1 MPCYILSSK
10 RSFPNPVEG
19 EDYIKPF
26 YDEENSESYTIEY
39 LDEGPGTMPLG
50 KDIVHYIGEEQ
61 KTCIA
66 NCDDGR
72 QPVYRFYR
80 GSKDD
85 HKYAKTPEL
94 TKEHAIGDDEHWQK
108 VLRGYNPEPRQ
119 GQIPVFYLM
128 NTQVTNSV
136 PVYIHYR
143 GQRDDDTQLTLSQ
156 TPPAS
161 NNGKPYYLVGILG
174 YIFTSESDANAYAGT
189 GETAVPLYEYFYD
202 PEDHFYTINPAQ
214 EVNLS
219 GGPIAPADPR
229 AGQYVY
235 QGIFG
240 YVFQTENPD
249 ASDNKYEDI
258 GKIGPTGQCVDK
270 SGWYTW
276 GNSGS
281 GFTYNDYRGN
291 RFGTNA
297 FGQPIGTPGV
307 KGFGESGNAG
317 IIGGVQANGN
327 ANFEW
332 LYGLNGA
339 VKGSVPRFLGFQTAY
354 DSQYMYYL
362 YDTSYPWNG
371 PVFGIQYQLSDA
383 KCCPNAT
390 VNDEDVCIMT
400 TEWYSHFYQIREDSW
415 KTTKTRIDV
424 TGPAGSGVE
433 ESFRTADTY
442 TNRIFFKYLTTT
454 GTFKKGE
461 SINGWNI
468 AGIFYFGGKMNAG
481 YMELTGDGT
490 TKGNKFTYQQQFS
503 SRPYPVDEGE
513 DPSPSATIQVLAGYG
528 IEDKAAFFGV
538 YEFEKNISYYKV
550 KLDPK
555 ALIPTRTLDLAEA
568 EAVVDTEGKIV
579 EIKVINGGVGYRN
592 PIVTIAEPGQLEEF
606 SSMDTA
612 RQMRGAFL
620 RDYDAPVNKFPKYND
635 TGEIGEQKISLD
647 KFERRQLQVLQNRKE
662 REFDTVQQFRNAE
675 IKVGRITKSGIIKR
689 IDVLDGGSG
698 YDPHFPPQ
706 VYIAESG
713 LAIDVE
719 TKFDEPTL
727 DSSQTDIA
735 EMFDFESE
743 GNPLAANQVTDEM
756 ATINKGYTSN
766 IPITYMEYAEVD
778 PEGKTVLCQN
788 LPADC
793 IQIEMGLPLI
803 DAMPPV
809 ETFENLSAQE
819 PPQMML
825 GPNEQSSPAAEK
837 FASGVY
843 SDILGG
849 LQQSGADSESFSGL
863 YGSFDGNRCMIVD
876 QPVIHNI
883 KKWFQMPCAYME
895 AEEEPRENFYGEKQ
909 DQFRASRKAFGYL
922 PWKYCAPNDEKA
934 EFTVSLS
941 FDGKTTGPQ
950 GQDFMKFLN
959 SLPKPKLSPKR
970 NVAGGYK
977 TWSCTRGNVPGRCY
991 RGSNNSI
998 EYVPIGLD
1006 ENTYDYNRSSYTRAQ
1021 QFGLWLGNNLDGN
1034 PTDATV
1040 NWQSTVPDGEGGTT
1054 TINGSQSYTNFTVN
1068 SGSCPSDPTNIPHD
1082 CWDRYVRKG
1091 SNTNGPLDVYCGWD
1105 DSGNP
1110 LAGQTYY
1117 EITPPSA
1124 LSSQSGAGQGNWPGT
1139 GSGLC
1144 QNCNALNHVA
1154 DVSIAIDPKR
1164 METERYRI
1172 KMGDYSGRMQ
1182 ILNYLTG
1189 GTNALSRSIKN
1200 VGNPF
1205 FDECQDKYPYLD
1217 GRQLEGQG

>member
-1 MPCYILSSK
+1 MACYILSTK
-10 RSFPNPVEG
+10 RSFPNPIDG
-19 EDYIKPF
+19 EDYVKPF
-26 YDEENSESYTIEY
+26 FDEANNESYEIEFQG
-39 LDEGPGTMPLG
+39 EGPGTMPLG

-94 TKEHAIGDDEHWQK
+94 TKEHAIGDNESWQK

-128 NTQVTNSV
+128 NTQVANSV
-136 PVYIHYR
+136 PVYIWYR
-143 GQRDDDTQLTLSQ
+143 GERDDNTKLSLSN
-156 TPPAS
+156 TPPSS
-161 NNGKPYYLVGILG
+161 NNGKPYYLVGTLG

-189 GETAVPLYEYFYD
+189 GETAVPLYHYFYD
-202 PEDHFYTINPAQ
+202 PEDDFYTINPAA

-219 GGPIAPADPR
+219 GGPIAPAEAR

-240 YVFQTENPD
+240 YVFQGENPD
-249 ASDNKYEDI
+249 ASDNEFKDV
-258 GKIGPTGQCVDK
+258 GKIGPTGQCIDK

-276 GNSGS
+276 DTNSS
-281 GFTYNDYRGN
+281 SPFSYKSYRKN
-291 RFGTNA
+291 SFGTNA

-307 KGFGESGNAG
+307 AGFGESGNAG
-317 IIGGVQANGN
+317 IVGGVQADGD

-339 VKGSVPRFLGFQTAY
+339 VKGAVPRFLGFQTAY

-371 PVFGIQYQLSDA
+371 PIFGIQYLLSDA
-383 KCCPNAT
+383 GCCPNHRQNNNNT
-390 VNDEDVCIMT
+390 CVVNE
-400 TEWYSHFYQIREDSW
+400 EWYSHFYQIREDSW
-415 KTTKTRIDV
+415 KTTRTRIDV
-424 TGPAGSGVE
+424 SGPAGSGVE
-433 ESFRTADTY
+433 ESFRTADTD
-442 TNRIFFKYLTTT
+442 TTRIFFKYLTTT

-461 SINGWNI
+461 QINGWNI

-481 YMELTGDGT
+481 YMELTADGR
-490 TKGNKFTYQQQFS
+490 KRGKKFTYQEQFS

-513 DPSPSATIQVLAGYG
+513 DPPPVATIQVLAGYG

-568 EAVVDTEGKIV
+568 EAIVDTEGKIV

-592 PIVTIAEPGQLEEF
+592 PTITVAEPGQLEEF
-606 SSMDTA
+606 SSTDTA

-620 RDYDAPVNKFPKYND
+620 RDYGSPVKSFPEYNS

-675 IKVGRITKSGIIKR
+675 IRVGRITKSGIIKR
-689 IDVLDGGSG
+689 IDVIDGGSG

-713 LAIDVE
+713 LSIDVE
-719 TKFDEPTL
+719 TKLDEPTL
-727 DSSQTDIA
+727 DSSQIDIE
-735 EMFDFESE
+735 EMFDFETE
-743 GNPLAANQVTDEM
+743 GNPLSSNLITDEM
-756 ATINKGYTSN
+756 AEVNKGYTSN

-793 IQIEMGLPLI
+793 IQIDMGLPLVE
-803 DAMPPV
+803 AMPPV

-825 GPNEQSSPAAEK
+825 GPNETSSPAAEK
-837 FASGVY
+837 FSSGVY

-863 YGSFDGNRCMIVD
+863 YGSFNGNRCMIVD

-895 AEEEPRENFYGEKQ
+895 AEDNPRSNFYGEVQ
-909 DQFRASRKAFGYL
+909 DEFRASRKAFGYL
-922 PWKYCAPNDEKA
+922 PWKYCAPHDEKA

-941 FDGKTTGPQ
+941 FDGKTIGNQ
-950 GQDFMKFLN
+950 GQAFMKFLN
-959 SLPKPKLSPKR
+959 TLPKPKLSPKR

-1006 ENTYDYNRSSYTRAQ
+1006 ENTYDYNRSNYSRAQ
-1021 QFGLWLGNNLDGN
+1021 QFSLWLGNNLDGS
-1034 PTDATV
+1034 PTDTTS
-1040 NWQSTVPDGEGGTT
+1040 NWSTLIDGVPTP
-1054 TINGSQSYTNFTVN
+1054 GSQSYTEFSVN
-1068 SGSCPSDPTNIPHD
+1068 GGSCPSDPTNIPHD

-1091 SNTNGPLDVYCGWD
+1091 SNTNGVLDVYCGWD
-1105 DSGNP
+1105 DNGNP

-1124 LSSQSGAGQGNWPGT
+1124 TNTGANGNNTISSNWPGS
-1139 GSGLC
+1139 GGGLC
-1144 QNCNALNHVA
+1144 NTCNALAHVA
-1154 DVSIAIDPKR
+1154 DCSIAVDPKR

-1172 KMGDYSGRMQ
+1172 KMGDYTGKME
-1182 ILNYLTG
+1182 IMNYLTG
-1189 GTNALSRSIKN
+1189 GTNALARSIKN
-1200 VGNPF
+1200 LGNPF

-1217 GRQLEGQG
+1217 GRELEGQG